1 MSFAL
6 VAGVYGS
13 SLLAA
18 LLLLYFF
25 RPKAWY
31 WHVLS
36 VAAAL
41 VIGLTP
47 FPEGWHSPAA
57 DLVVGTVFIFLFFW
71 GAGAIF
77 FLGTRRRQVRQP
89 S

>member
-1 MSFAL
+1 MRFAL
-6 VAGVYGS
+6 VAGIYGCS
-13 SLLAA
+13 ILAA
-18 LLLLYFF
+18 LLLLYFL

-31 WHVLS
+31 WHLLS

-47 FPEGWHSPAA
+47 FPEGWHSPTA
-57 DLVVGTVFIFLFFW
+57 DLVVGAVFLFLFFW

-77 FLGTRRRQVRQP
+77 FLGARRRQARQA
-89 S
+89 